1 MLAVTALTGLSLAGA
16 GAASA
21 QLPQVSD
28 LPVVSDLPIVAQLPD
43 VPSLPSAPLPPIP
56 GVSSPA
62 APDVGGAVNDAV
74 SAPSGSSASPTTGS
88 AGGSGARTGSPR
100 SSGGSSTSASGRA
113 AKTPAARSRARAR
126 AARTARARRATAAR
140 RASARATAAATRKRP
155 AGKAEGGNAVTRT
168 VREIVKVVPG
178 PVKVL
183 IALLA
188 LAALGFAARSRY
200 SARHAKRLER
210 QREQLL
216 GDIGLLQGMLLPEVP
231 PAIGALEL
239 SVAYRPAEGPAAG
252 GDFYDVFELDDHRV
266 ALMVGDVCGHGPDA
280 LGATSLIRYSLRAYL
295 NAGLDP
301 RRALQVAARPLESDP
316 AGALTTVVLAVYDS
330 RAGTLTYACAGH
342 EPPIILGPA
351 SHEPV
356 TVCSSPP
363 LGGFMDT
370 GERQTT
376 IALGP
381 GSAACF
387 FTDGLVEARLG
398 ETMIG
403 RERLEA
409 MLAELD
415 TADGAQL
422 LLDRLAST
430 ADRAPD
436 DMAACLVR
444 TCASAAEGP
453 RERIEE
459 LELGE
464 GKFGDA
470 RVEEFLLAC
479 GLPADHAAEALESA
493 RAKASERGSVLL
505 RVLITPDAQRVDV
518 APAERPPA
526 VALPEA
532 PAPSPLTAA

>member
-1 MLAVTALTGLSLAGA
+1 AT
-16 GAASA
+16 
-21 QLPQVSD
+21 
-28 LPVVSDLPIVAQLPD
+28 PD
-43 VPSLPSAPLPPIP
+43 A
-56 GVSSPA
+56 
-62 APDVGGAVNDAV
+62 GGAVNDAV
-74 SAPSGSSASPTTGS
+74 TGATGSRSSSSPAPTGGATGSSSSP
-88 AGGSGARTGSPR
+88 GAR
-100 SSGGSSTSASGRA
+100 GGSSTSASGRA
-113 AKTPAARSRARAR
+113 ASTPAARKRARAR
-126 AARTARARRATAAR
+126 SARAARARRAVAAR
-140 RASARATAAATRKRP
+140 RASARAAAATRKP
-155 AGKAEGGNAVTRT
+155 AARTGGDGNGHGNAVTRT

-178 PVKVL
+178 PVKIL
-183 IALLA
+183 IGLLA
-188 LAALGFAARSRY
+188 LAALGFAVRSRY

-231 PAIGALEL
+231 ASIGALEL

-252 GDFYDVFELDDHRV
+252 GDFYDVFELDEHRV
-266 ALMVGDVCGHGPDA
+266 AVMVGDVCGHGPDA

-342 EPPIILGPA
+342 EPPIVLGPA
-351 SHEPV
+351 AHEPV

-381 GSAACF
+381 GSAVCF

-398 ETMIG
+398 ESMVG

-409 MLAELD
+409 MLSEID
-415 TADGAQL
+415 TAGGAQL

-430 ADRAPD
+430 ADHAPD

-444 TCASAAEGP
+444 TRADAAQGP
-453 RERIEE
+453 GERIEE
-459 LELGE
+459 LELGD
-464 GKFGDA
+464 GKFAEG
-470 RVEEFLLAC
+470 RVEAFLAAC
-479 GLPADHAAEALESA
+479 GLSAERAAETLETI
-493 RAKASERGSVLL
+493 RAKVSEVGPVLV
-505 RVLITPDAQRVDV
+505 RVLITPDAQRVDI
-518 APAERPPA
+518 APTEQPRSVP
-526 VALPEA
+526 LPEA
-532 PAPSPLTAA
+532 AAGAESPLTAA